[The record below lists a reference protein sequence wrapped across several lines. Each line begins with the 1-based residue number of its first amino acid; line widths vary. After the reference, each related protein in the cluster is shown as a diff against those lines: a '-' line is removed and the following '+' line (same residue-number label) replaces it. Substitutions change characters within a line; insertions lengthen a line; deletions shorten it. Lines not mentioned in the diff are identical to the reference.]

1 MIIHYKNLFF
11 DTFRLL
17 GKLSPARLLNLVV
30 IYSGFWLS
38 RLTRR
43 VMVLGKP
50 FALSAEV
57 SSLCNLQCPQCPKGM
72 KKTNREGNNLSVD
85 AFGSI
90 AARYR
95 ESVFYAN
102 LYFQGEPFL
111 NPELPKIVRVASN
124 MGFYTSIST
133 NGHFLDEKT
142 CGEAIEAGL
151 DRLIVSIDGLDQA
164 TYSHYR
170 TGGNLLHVVEGVSTM
185 VRVRS
190 QGRFKNPFIVLQF
203 LVNRHN
209 EHQIPALGDFARN
222 LGVDMVQLK
231 SMQVYENTN
240 AKDFLPSNRKYNR
253 YHVLNTEKNTSVN
266 KIGVPCFR
274 LYSHVVFTSDGIAVP
289 CCYDKIPQYPFE
301 NKMGENH
308 WFSPE
313 LNSFRR
319 KVMYNRKEVGIC
331 CNCAE

>member
-1 MIIHYKNLFF
+1 MIINYKNLVF

-17 GKLSPARLLNLVV
+17 GKLRPARLLNIAL

-38 RLTRR
+38 RLARR
-43 VMVLGKP
+43 VIVLGKP
-50 FALSAEV
+50 YALSAEV
-57 SSLCNLQCPQCPKGM
+57 SSLCNLHCPQCPKGI
-72 KKTNREGNNLSVD
+72 KTTNRDGNNLSVN
-85 AFGSI
+85 AFGSM

-111 NPELPKIVRVASN
+111 NPELSQIVRVASN
-124 MGFYTSIST
+124 SGFYTSVST

-142 CGEAIEAGL
+142 CSETIAAGL
-151 DRLIVSIDGLDQA
+151 DRLIISIDGLDQA

-170 TGGNLLHVVEGVSTM
+170 IGGSLLRVLKGVSNM
-185 VRVRS
+185 VRVRNR
-190 QGRFKNPFIVLQF
+190 GRFKNPFIVLQF

-209 EHQIPALGDFARN
+209 EHQIPSLGSFARN

-231 SMQVYENTN
+231 SMQIYENTN
-240 AKDFLPSNRKYNR
+240 VSDFLPSNRKYNR
-253 YHVLNTEKNTSVN
+253 YHALNSGKYPAVN
-266 KIGVPCFR
+266 KAGVPCFR

-301 NKMGENH
+301 QKQGENH
-308 WFSPE
+308 WHSPE

-319 KVMYNRKEVGIC
+319 KVMVNRKEVGIC
-331 CNCAE
+331 CNCAG

>member
-1 MIIHYKNLFF
+1 MIIKYKNLFF
-11 DTFRLL
+11 DTLRLL
-17 GKLSPARLLNLVV
+17 GKLSPARLLNLVL
-30 IYSGFWLS
+30 IYLGFWLS

-57 SSLCNLQCPQCPKGM
+57 SSLCNLHCPQCPKGI
-72 KKTNREGNNLSVD
+72 KTTNRDDNNLSVD
-85 AFGSI
+85 AFESMVV
-90 AARYR
+90 RYR

-111 NPELPKIVRVASN
+111 NPELPQIVRVASN
-124 MGFYTSIST
+124 LGIYTSIST

-142 CGEAIEAGL
+142 CGEAISAGL
-151 DRLIVSIDGLDQA
+151 DRLIVSIDGLDQI

-170 TGGNLLHVVEGVSTM
+170 IGGSLPRVVEGVSTM
-185 VRVRS
+185 VRVRN
-190 QGRFKNPFIVLQF
+190 QGLSKNPFIVLQF
-203 LVNRHN
+203 LVNRNN
-209 EHQIPALGDFARN
+209 EHQIPDLRNFARN

-240 AKDFLPSNRKYNR
+240 ASDFLPSNRRYNR
-253 YHVLNTEKNTSVN
+253 YHALKSSKNSSVHTT
-266 KIGVPCFR
+266 GVPCFR

-289 CCYDKIPQYPFE
+289 CCYDKIPQYPLE
-301 NKMGENH
+301 NKKGENH
-308 WFSPE
+308 WFSPK

-319 KVMYNRKEVGIC
+319 KVMHNRKEVGIC
-331 CNCAE
+331 CNCAG